1 MLGVMGIAQIQPL
14 VDGTEKLLEVVRSM
28 PPERRRTL
36 SVELA
41 PRSDAPH
48 RLMRYLAQDEIV
60 IAEPVILE
68 SPVLTEGD
76 LFAIAKY
83 GSPAHV
89 AKLRMRAQLPEPV
102 RLLLDRHNPKEVEL
116 LEELRSRDMPS
127 FRATLSEIV
136 GVEYDSALASL
147 ERGQGAPLANLCK
160 RAGLS
165 RATYSAI
172 VLLMD
177 TARAR
182 EVTEALLFAYEAEQE
197 MTQRCET
204 NQAA

>member
-1 MLGVMGIAQIQPL
+1 MGMAQIQPL
-14 VDGTEKLLEVVRSM
+14 VDGTEKLLEVVRGM

-68 SPVLTEGD
+68 SPVLTEDD
-76 LFAIAKY
+76 LLAIAKY

-102 RLLLDRHNPKEVEL
+102 RILLDKHNPKEVKL
-116 LEELRSRDMPS
+116 LEELRSRNMHS

-136 GVEYDSALASL
+136 GVECDSALVSLECGHGASL
-147 ERGQGAPLANLCK
+147 AKLCK
-160 RAGLS
+160 QAGLS

-177 TARAR
+177 TARAH
-182 EVTEALLFAYEAEQE
+182 EITEALLFAYEAEQDL
-197 MTQRCET
+197 TQNCET
-204 NQAA
+204 NRAA